1 MSFRTICAH
10 LFGVTAFLAAL
21 LVLPQTALAHA
32 GHTHIVHVHTAQ
44 ASTTDVAHAADV
56 AEERAEQTLSA
67 VAQDGP
73 GPSHDTPCDRGCCAQ
88 SSCAACF
95 SLVAPLPPQV
105 APPSLSTFVAFS
117 ATRLPPGIGGPSLRR
132 PPRSFA

>member
-1 MSFRTICAH
+1 MSLRTISAH
-10 LFGVTAFLAAL
+10 LFGLAAL
-21 LVLPQTALAHA
+21 LAVLLALPQAAQAHA
-32 GHTHIVHVHTAQ
+32 GHAHAMHVHTAQ
-44 ASTTDVAHAADV
+44 AHATDVVHAADV
-56 AEERAEQTLSA
+56 AEAHAEQTLSA
-67 VAQDGP
+67 ATQDGA
-73 GPSHDTPCDRGCCAQ
+73 GRGHDVPCDRGCCAQ

-105 APPSLSTFVAFS
+105 MPPSLSTFVAFA